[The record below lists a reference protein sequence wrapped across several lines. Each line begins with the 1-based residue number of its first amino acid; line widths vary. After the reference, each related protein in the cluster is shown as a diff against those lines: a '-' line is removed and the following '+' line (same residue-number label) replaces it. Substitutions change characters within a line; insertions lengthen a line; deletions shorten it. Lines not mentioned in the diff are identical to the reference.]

1 LYGQY
6 YTEEEIDE
14 LVEHAVEYDLED
26 EIAALRIRISRIM
39 KQLEEKMTTE
49 EYARLADLQ
58 FKGSSTIARLMRAQR
73 AISGEAAEGISG
85 AIGQALD
92 EMANEWRIDL

>member
-49 EYARLADLQ
+49 EYARLTDLQ